1 MTDMIDRLTTENT
14 RMREEMRTLRDEH
27 TEVLHQM
34 FNFEKKN
41 QDLVRDNEHL
51 RTLQNDINQNI
62 SEVLVTRSKNLLTQ
76 EAVRPPEADISIR

>member
-1 MTDMIDRLTTENT
+1 MIDRLTTENT

-41 QDLVRDNEHL
+41 QDLARDNEHL

-76 EAVRPPEADISIR
+76 EAVRPPASDISIR

>member
-1 MTDMIDRLTTENT
+1 MTDMIDRLTIENT
-14 RMREEMRTLRDEH
+14 RVRAEMRTLRDEH

-41 QDLVRDNEHL
+41 QDLARDNEHL

-76 EAVRPPEADISIR
+76 EAVRPPVSEISIR